1 MPRPSPVRDQVKEL
15 LLSGVRHAWS
25 LEELLERVR
34 EGDVPGANYSSV
46 FRAVTLFEEEGLVQR
61 VEVGDGRARYEVRTP
76 HHDHVH
82 CERCGRVAEIE
93 GGCLVGDA
101 ERRVRDLTGYR
112 LSGHTLV
119 FSGLCPSCQ
128 R

>member
-1 MPRPSPVRDQVKEL
+1 MKEL
-15 LLSGVRHAWS
+15 LLSGFRHAWS

-34 EGDVPGANYSSV
+34 EGEVPGANYSSV

-101 ERRVRDLTGYR
+101 EDRVRNLTGYR

-119 FSGLCPSCQ
+119 FSGLCPACQ

>member
-15 LLSGVRHAWS
+15 LLSGFRHAWS

-34 EGDVPGANYSSV
+34 EGEVPGANYSSV

-101 ERRVRDLTGYR
+101 EDRVRNLTGYR

-119 FSGLCPSCQ
+119 FSGLCPACQ

>member
-1 MPRPSPVRDQVKEL
+1 MKEL
-15 LLSGVRHAWS
+15 LLSGSRHAWS

-34 EGDVPGANYSSV
+34 DGEVPGANYSSV

-61 VEVGDGRARYEVRTP
+61 VEVGDGRARYEVRRP

-101 ERRVRDLTGYR
+101 EQRVRDLTGFR

-128 R
+128 S